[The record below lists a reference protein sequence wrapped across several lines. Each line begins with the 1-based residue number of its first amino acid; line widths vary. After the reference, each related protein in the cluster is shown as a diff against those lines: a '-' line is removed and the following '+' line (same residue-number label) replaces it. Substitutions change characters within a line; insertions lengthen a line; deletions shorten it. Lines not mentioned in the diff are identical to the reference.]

1 MSQLFSP
8 LSLRG
13 LTLRNRVWLP
23 PMCQYSA
30 QDGFASDWH
39 LVHLGARAAGGLGLV
54 MVEAT
59 AVAPEGR
66 ISIADLGI
74 WSDAHGQALARVAAF
89 CRSQGAAPA
98 IQLAHAGR
106 KGSTD
111 VPWRGGKPLAPEVG
125 GWQTVAPSAVAFQGM
140 PVPQALDEAGIRRI
154 VQAFAEGARRA
165 HQAGFEVAEIHMAHG
180 YLLHEFLSPLSNLR
194 TDAWGGDLEGR
205 LRLPLDV
212 ARAVRASWPQHLPL
226 FVRLSATDWKEGGW
240 DLDSSI
246 TLARRLGELG
256 VDLID
261 CSTGGLVADA
271 VVPVAP
277 GFQVPFAAAIRS
289 ATGLPVSAVGLI
301 TEAAQAE
308 QVLAN
313 GHADAVMVGRELLR
327 DPHWPLHA
335 AQELG
340 DRIDWPPQYLR
351 ARPA

>member
-1 MSQLFSP
+1 M
-8 LSLRG
+8 
-13 LTLRNRVWLP
+13 
-23 PMCQYSA
+23 
-30 QDGFASDWH
+30 
-39 LVHLGARAAGGLGLV
+39 GLV

-66 ISIADLGI
+66 ISVADLGI
-74 WSDAHGQALARVAAF
+74 WSDAHGQALAQIAAF
-89 CRSQGAAPA
+89 CHSQGAAPA

-111 VPWRGGKPLAPEVG
+111 VPWRGNKPLGPEAG

-140 PVPQALDEAGIRRI
+140 PVPHALDEAGIRRI
-154 VQAFAEGARRA
+154 VQAFAEGAHRA

-194 TDAWGGDLEGR
+194 ADAWGGDLEGR
-205 LRLPLDV
+205 MRLPLEV
-212 ARAVRASWPQHLPL
+212 ARAVRAAWPEHLPL

-240 DLDSSI
+240 DLESSI
-246 TLARRLGELG
+246 VLSRRLGELG

-271 VVPVAP
+271 VVPAAP

-301 TEAAQAE
+301 TQATQAE
-308 QVLAN
+308 QILAA

>member
-8 LSLRG
+8 LSLRS
-13 LTLRNRVWLP
+13 LTVRNRVWLP

-66 ISIADLGI
+66 ISTADLGI
-74 WSDAHGQALARVAAF
+74 WSDGHGQALARIAAF

-111 VPWRGGKPLAPEVG
+111 VPWRGSKPLGPEAG
-125 GWQTVAPSAVAFQGM
+125 GWRTVAPSAVAFQGM

-154 VQAFAEGARRA
+154 IQAFAEGARRA
-165 HQAGFEVAEIHMAHG
+165 HEAGFEVAEIHMAHG

-205 LRLPLDV
+205 MRLPLEV
-212 ARAVRASWPQHLPL
+212 ARAVRASWPEHLPL

-240 DLDSSI
+240 DLESSI

-271 VVPVAP
+271 VVPAAP

-301 TEAAQAE
+301 TQAAQAE
-308 QVLAN
+308 QVLAD
-313 GHADAVMVGRELLR
+313 GQADAVMVGRELLR

>member
-1 MSQLFSP
+1 
-8 LSLRG
+8 
-13 LTLRNRVWLP
+13 
-23 PMCQYSA
+23 
-30 QDGFASDWH
+30 
-39 LVHLGARAAGGLGLV
+39 
-54 MVEAT
+54 
-59 AVAPEGR
+59 
-66 ISIADLGI
+66 
-74 WSDAHGQALARVAAF
+74 
-89 CRSQGAAPA
+89 
-98 IQLAHAGR
+98 
-106 KGSTD
+106 
-111 VPWRGGKPLAPEVG
+111 
-125 GWQTVAPSAVAFQGM
+125 M
-140 PVPQALDEAGIRRI
+140 PVPHALDEAGIRRI
-154 VQAFAEGARRA
+154 VQAFAEGAHRA

-194 TDAWGGDLEGR
+194 ADAWGGDLEGR
-205 LRLPLDV
+205 MRLPLEV
-212 ARAVRASWPQHLPL
+212 ARAVRAAWPEHLPL

-240 DLDSSI
+240 DLESSI
-246 TLARRLGELG
+246 VLSRRLGELG

-271 VVPVAP
+271 VVPAAP

-301 TEAAQAE
+301 TQATQAE
-308 QVLAN
+308 QILAA

>member
-74 WSDAHGQALARVAAF
+74 WSDAHGQSLARVAAF